1 MVTPPT
7 PQEAEIAGVAE
18 RLTKAQR
25 RLLRA
30 MPLNGA
36 KKWRAV
42 YRHAKIRHWTHLP
55 FSLAVPTLTGSEV
68 LTPLGRA
75 VRDHLQRAQRER

>member
-1 MVTPPT
+1 MTPPT
-7 PQEAEIAGVAE
+7 PQEAEIAGVAA

-30 MPLNGA
+30 MPLNGT

-42 YRHAKIRHWTHLP
+42 YRDAKVRHWTQLP

-68 LTPLGRA
+68 LTPRGRA
-75 VRDHLQRAQRER
+75 LKAHLQRTQGEG